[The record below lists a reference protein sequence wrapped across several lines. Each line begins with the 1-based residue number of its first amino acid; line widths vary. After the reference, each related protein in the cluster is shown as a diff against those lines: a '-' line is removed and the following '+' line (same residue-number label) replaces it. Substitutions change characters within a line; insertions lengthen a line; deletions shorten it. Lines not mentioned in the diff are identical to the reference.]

1 MHENITF
8 RHTIFV
14 VEEDD
19 NARRSLTKNLRES
32 GYRLL
37 VSANVEDALEWIGGV
52 YPG

>member
-1 MHENITF
+1 MRENINS

-19 NARRSLTKNLRES
+19 NARRSLTKDLRGL

-37 VSANVEDALEWIGGV
+37 KVDH
-52 YPG
+52 